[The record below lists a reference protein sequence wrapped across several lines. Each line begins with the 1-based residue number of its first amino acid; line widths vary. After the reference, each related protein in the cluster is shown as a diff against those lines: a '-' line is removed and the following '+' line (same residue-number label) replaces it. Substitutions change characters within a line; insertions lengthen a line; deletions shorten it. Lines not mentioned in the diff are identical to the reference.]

1 MRIAV
6 VGCGQIADA
15 HISEAQKIAGVE
27 VAAVMDLNV
36 HMAEQAAVR
45 YGVPRAYTD
54 PTVMLQEVKPDVVH
68 ITTPP
73 ASHLPLGTL
82 AIEHGAHVYVE
93 KPFAVDAREA
103 RELVAIAE
111 RHGRLVCV
119 GHNMTFDS
127 PFLRLREAYRSGE
140 LGDIVHVEGLMGY
153 NLAGPFGAVS
163 MGDPTHW
170 VHRLP
175 GGIAQNNISHPLS
188 MILEFLHD
196 EAPRVVAAGQRCRKE
211 RYGDVRDRVLDEVR
225 ATLIGK
231 SATGNLVFTCHAR
244 PVQLYVQVHG
254 TKRQAICH
262 FDARTLRYV
271 DGGTMPGPFRR
282 IQWAYDDLKQAR
294 REHRRLVRRFL
305 AGKMHF
311 FEGMSELFRR
321 FYDAV
326 AGRAEMPIPMSEA
339 VRITAVM
346 DEIFRQCNET
356 LSEDRDQRSGKR
368 TAAAGGGRAR

>member
-1 MRIAV
+1 MKIAV

-15 HISEAQKIAGVE
+15 HISEAQKIPGVE

-36 HMAEQAAVR
+36 HMAEQAAIHH
-45 YGVPRAYTD
+45 GVPQAYVDLTA
-54 PTVMLQEVKPDVVH
+54 MLKEVKPDVVH

-73 ASHLPLGTL
+73 ASHLSLGTL

-103 RELVAIAE
+103 RELMATAE

-127 PFLRLREAYRSGE
+127 PFLRLRDAYRRGE
-140 LGDIVHVEGLMGY
+140 LGEIVHVEGYMGY
-153 NLAGPFGAVS
+153 NLAGPFGAIF
-163 MGDPTHW
+163 MGDPTNW
-170 VHRLP
+170 THRLP
-175 GGIAQNNISHPLS
+175 GGFAQNNISHPLS
-188 MILEFLHD
+188 MILEFLDD
-196 EAPRVVAAGQRCRKE
+196 EAPGVVAVGQRFRKE
-211 RYGDVRDRVLDEVR
+211 RYGDVRDCVLDEIR
-225 ATLIGK
+225 ATLIGR
-231 SATGNLVFTCHAR
+231 SATANLVFTSQAR

-262 FDARTLRYV
+262 LDSRTLRYV
-271 DGGTMPGPFRR
+271 DGAAMPGPFRR
-282 IQWAYDDLKQAR
+282 IQWAYEDLKQAR

-305 AGKMHF
+305 SGKMHF
-311 FEGMSELFRR
+311 FEGMSELFRQ

-339 VRITAVM
+339 VRVTAVM
-346 DEIFRQCNET
+346 DEIFKQCEENRPA
-356 LSEDRDQRSGKR
+356 DRDQEAGDLAS
-368 TAAAGGGRAR
+368 AIGGGQAR